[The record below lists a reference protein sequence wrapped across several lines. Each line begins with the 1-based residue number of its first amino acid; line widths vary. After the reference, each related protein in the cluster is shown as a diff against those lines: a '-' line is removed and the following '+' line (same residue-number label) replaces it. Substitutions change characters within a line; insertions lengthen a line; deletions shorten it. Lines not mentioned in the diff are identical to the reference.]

1 MPTVEETLQE
11 VSRAKVF
18 TKLDLNMAFHQIEL
32 HPGFRDI
39 TPFAAP
45 NGLYRYKRLLFGVNM
60 ATEKFQQI
68 IWQVIKDCPGAY
80 NIHDDLRV
88 VGANDKQHNENLERV
103 MQKLEEHG
111 LTLNYEKC
119 EVGVSSMV
127 YMGDVLSG
135 EGLKI
140 SDRRVEAIVKSPP
153 PRNQS
158 EVKSFLGSTQFCAKF
173 IPSFASFSSPL

>member
-1 MPTVEETLQE
+1 MQAILREKHPVPTVEETLQE

-32 HPGFRDI
+32 HPGSRDI
-39 TPFAAP
+39 TTFAAL

-68 IWQVIKDCPGAY
+68 IWQVIKDCPGTY

-88 VGANDKQHNENLERV
+88 VGANDKEHDENLERV
-103 MQKLEEHG
+103 MRKLEEHG
-111 LTLNYEKC
+111 LTLNYEKG

-135 EGLKI
+135 EGLKFQT
-140 SDRRVEAIVKSPP
+140 E
-153 PRNQS
+153 
-158 EVKSFLGSTQFCAKF
+158 E
-173 IPSFASFSSPL
+173 